1 MQTPKSLDQFELDT
15 PPKPLRAAERILGV
29 ARELF
34 YKKGIRAIGVD
45 EVVRRA
51 GVTKP
56 SLYRSFASKDDL
68 AAAYLAKYDQEFW
81 QRFELSVAA
90 HPGDPRAQMLHYLT
104 RLEHRASRPGYRGCG
119 MTNACV
125 EYPEPDHPAR
135 AISEANKRELRRR
148 FRLMA
153 SEMGAHDPAALGDG
167 LLLLFEGTL
176 ISSQIFGP
184 DGPAVAVAKNAELLI
199 DASLA

>member
-1 MQTPKSLDQFELDT
+1 M
-15 PPKPLRAAERILGV
+15 

-90 HPGDPRAQMLHYLT
+90 HPGDPRAQILHYLT
-104 RLEHRASRPGYRGCG
+104 RLGASREQPGVSRMWHDQRLRG
-119 MTNACV
+119 
-125 EYPEPDHPAR
+125 
-135 AISEANKRELRRR
+135 IS
-148 FRLMA
+148 
-153 SEMGAHDPAALGDG
+153 
-167 LLLLFEGTL
+167 
-176 ISSQIFGP
+176 
-184 DGPAVAVAKNAELLI
+184 
-199 DASLA
+199 